1 MAWIIKIIKWIVIL
15 GILVGGAIALKLTV
29 FTKEPVEVSLHLVGR
44 GLVERTVTNS
54 RAGTVKTRRRSR
66 LSPEVSGR
74 IMEIPFRE
82 GKRVEEGDV
91 LVRLDPSSAMA
102 ALHLGNMQL
111 ETAGA
116 EVEEVRA
123 RREQVARELERKT
136 KLFEDGAI
144 SEEIVDDFRSRYKV
158 IVAAV
163 TAAEARVEAA
173 RAAVDRARVEKEKTE
188 VRAPFSGVVSA
199 VYAEVGELATPMN
212 SPGDIAIRAG
222 PILEVVNLD
231 RLYVRAEIDEVDM
244 GELEE
249 NLPVRITLD
258 PFPDTSFAG
267 RVTRVAPI
275 VSDIQEKNRTVEI
288 EVVFDRPEDSDSLLP
303 GTSADV
309 EVILESHESSVR
321 IPSHALLEGD
331 RVLMLN
337 GSHLVARNLEIGLRN
352 WDFVEVISGLEEGE
366 QVVVNLDR
374 EEIKIGAEAVGTS
387 EEKE

>member
-1 MAWIIKIIKWIVIL
+1 MAWIIKWIVIL
-15 GILVGGAIALKLTV
+15 GVLVGGVFALKLTV
-29 FTKEPVEVSLHLVGR
+29 FIKEPVEVSLHLVGK

-102 ALHLGNMQL
+102 ALHLGKMQL

-163 TAAEARVEAA
+163 TAAEARVETA
-173 RAAVDRARVEKEKTE
+173 RAAVDRALVEKEKTE
-188 VRAPFSGVVSA
+188 VRAPFPGVVSA

-212 SPGDIAIRAG
+212 SPGDIAITSG

-249 NLPVRITLD
+249 DLPVRITLD

-275 VSDIQEKNRTVEI
+275 VSAIQERNRTVEI
-288 EVVFDRPEDSDSLLP
+288 EVVFDRPEDTNGLLP

-309 EVILESHESSVR
+309 EVILESRDDSVR

-374 EEIKIGAEAVGTS
+374 EEIKIGAEAVGS
-387 EEKE
+387 LEEKE